1 MIKIKEKDMHTDEN
15 KIFDKRNIERNL
27 KIGIITQEDYEIYL
41 SKLTDVSDKLFNPEE
56 IPSDSDESESKKQGE
71 IQTKKKVVKKKSKG
85 KGK

>member
-1 MIKIKEKDMHTDEN
+1 MHTDEN

-41 SKLTDVSDKLFNPEE
+41 SKLTDVSDKLFNPED
-56 IPSDSDESESKKQGE
+56 ILSDSDEFESKKQGE
-71 IQTKKKVVKKKSKG
+71 IPTKKKVVKKKSKG

>member
-27 KIGIITQEDYEIYL
+27 KIGIITQEDYETYL
-41 SKLTDVSDKLFNPEE
+41 SKLTDVSDKFFNPED
-56 IPSDSDESESKKQGE
+56 ILSDSDEFESKKQGE
-71 IQTKKKVVKKKSKG
+71 IPTKKKVVKKKSKG

>member
-1 MIKIKEKDMHTDEN
+1 MHTDEN

-27 KIGIITQEDYEIYL
+27 KIGTITQEDYEIYL
-41 SKLTDVSDKLFNPEE
+41 SKLTDVSDKLFNPED
-56 IPSDSDESESKKQGE
+56 IPSDSDEFESKKQEE